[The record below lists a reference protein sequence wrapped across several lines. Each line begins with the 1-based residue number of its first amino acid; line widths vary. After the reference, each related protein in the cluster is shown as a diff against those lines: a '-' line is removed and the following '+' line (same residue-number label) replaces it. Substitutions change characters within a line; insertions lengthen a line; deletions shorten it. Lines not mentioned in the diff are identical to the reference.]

1 MWRIE
6 FWPKLYDMDPKSN
19 EMGYNWILVFVVSFL
34 KYSWI
39 SPFLVKW
46 TLVMNFKCNFQVID
60 KIAKFEVYLY
70 SCTVVMYLMNYLL
83 IIERKCRTQ
92 WIDALQKALKASSTF
107 TKFSIWIATPLKNH
121 DEISS
126 PFRLRDSN
134 LLFEVSYDAQMRCH
148 AWSRPGQSQNLCHCR
163 RGRRHHHYM
172 LHLFM
177 TSCNIKKGQEGLMIF
192 RIFCLLPHA
201 HVFLRPLHTC

>member
-1 MWRIE
+1 MKWVTIE
-6 FWPKLYDMDPKSN
+6 FWFLWCHFWSWFPL
-19 EMGYNWILVFVVSFL
+19 LVR
-34 KYSWI
+34 
-39 SPFLVKW
+39 W
-46 TLVMNFKCNFQVID
+46 TVVMNFKCNFQVID
-60 KIAKFEVYLY
+60 KIAKFEVNLY

-126 PFRLRDSN
+126 LFRLRDSN

-192 RIFCLLPHA
+192 KIFLLPHA

>member
-1 MWRIE
+1 
-6 FWPKLYDMDPKSN
+6 
-19 EMGYNWILVFVVSFL
+19 
-34 KYSWI
+34 
-39 SPFLVKW
+39 
-46 TLVMNFKCNFQVID
+46 
-60 KIAKFEVYLY
+60 
-70 SCTVVMYLMNYLL
+70 MYLMNYLL

-126 PFRLRDSN
+126 LFRLRDSN

-177 TSCNIKKGQEGLMIF
+177 TSCNIKKKVKKVLWFLDFFFAATCTWFFCDHCILASTHYLM
-192 RIFCLLPHA
+192 A
-201 HVFLRPLHTC
+201 SSNGKNS